1 VTQALRLLQGCPAV
15 VSATASGAISAGHAR
30 ALIGLPSVEVQEL
43 GLKVVLAK
51 HLSVRQAER
60 WVREY
65 QPSQPIPKQS
75 EAPPSRAMAP
85 VVQQLKDRFGDAVRV
100 TGSRRRGSVTI
111 KYRSTDELDD
121 LLAFLLR

>member
-1 VTQALRLLQGCPAV
+1 
-15 VSATASGAISAGHAR
+15 
-30 ALIGLPSVEVQEL
+30 
-43 GLKVVLAK
+43 VVLAK

-65 QPSQPIPKQS
+65 QPSRAMPNQT
-75 EAPPSRAMAP
+75 EAPASRAMAP
-85 VVQQLKDRFGDAVRV
+85 VVEQLKDRFGDAVRV